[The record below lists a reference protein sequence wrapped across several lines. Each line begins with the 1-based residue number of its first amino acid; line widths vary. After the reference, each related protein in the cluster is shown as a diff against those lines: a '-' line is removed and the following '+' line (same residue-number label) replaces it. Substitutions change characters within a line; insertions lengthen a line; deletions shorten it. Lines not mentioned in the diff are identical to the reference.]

1 MSWEN
6 ILKFILEQKIL
17 IVLAIIAIS
26 VLLYKIIKKAINK
39 FLERNKENKKL
50 DAKGKTLF
58 KLFSNIIK
66 YVILVIAVALILQV
80 YGVNVTSI
88 VAGLGLVSVIAGLA
102 VQDALKDI
110 ISGTNIIIDDYYAL
124 GDVIKIDDIEGKV
137 VQLGMKTT
145 KIKSIKN
152 GNIYSIANRN
162 ISKVEKLS
170 EELYLGIGLS
180 YDDETEKI
188 DAILN
193 KVAEEA
199 KKFDN
204 IKNVKYLG
212 LSGFEDSS
220 IQYKFQ
226 IICKPENKY
235 TVTMEFNQ
243 ILKKYLDLNNIEVPY
258 PQVTL
263 SKRDGSF

>member
-1 MSWEN
+1 MNWEN

-26 VLLYKIIKKAINK
+26 VVLYKIIKKAINK

-66 YVILVIAVALILQV
+66 YVILIIAVALILQV

-102 VQDALKDI
+102 IQDALKDI

-124 GDVIKIDDIEGKV
+124 GDVIKIDNIEGKV
-137 VQLGMKTT
+137 IQLGMKST

-152 GNIYSIANRN
+152 GNIYTIANRN
-162 ISKVEKLS
+162 ISKVEKMS

-180 YDDETEKI
+180 YDNETGKI
-188 DAILN
+188 DTILSE
-193 KVAEEA
+193 VAEQLKEIRE
-199 KKFDN
+199 
-204 IKNVKYLG
+204 IKNAKYLG
-212 LSGFEDSS
+212 LSEFGDSA

-226 IICKPENKY
+226 IICKPENRYKA
-235 TVTMEFNQ
+235 TIEFNK
-243 ILKKYLDLNNIEVPY
+243 ILKKQLDMNNIEIPY
-258 PQVTL
+258 PQVTVHN
-263 SKRDGSF
+263 S